1 MDDQGQ
7 AVDTV
12 LKIQDR
18 TQKYFYTDFSFWAL
32 LFSNLIVIVWAVFE
46 KWDIGEVLWIYWCQS
61 VIIGLFWYIKML
73 SLKQFTTKD
82 FKINDMAVAPTRET
96 KIRTANFFLL
106 HFGFFHYIYLFFL
119 PRLFEGILPSLSEG
133 IKIVQILSLGMVFF
147 IYQCFSF
154 FYNRKWVET
163 AKPNIGIMLFFP
175 YARVIPMHLTILLFG
190 FITQESPTQK
200 SPLMPF
206 LLVFFMVLKT
216 LADVIMHAVERR
228 NFSDW

>member
-1 MDDQGQ
+1 MDPATETQNG
-7 AVDTV
+7 
-12 LKIQDR
+12 IQ
-18 TQKYFYTDFSFWAL
+18 KHFYTDLSFWAL
-32 LFSNLIVIVWAVFE
+32 LVSNLVVIAWAVLE

-73 SLKQFTTKD
+73 SLKQFSTKD
-82 FKINDMAVAPTRET
+82 LKVNGLPVAPTRET

-133 IKIVQILSLGMVFF
+133 IKIFQIMSLAIVFF

-175 YARVIPMHLTILLFG
+175 YARIIPMHLTILIFG
-190 FITQESPTQK
+190 FITAESPTEK
-200 SPLMPF
+200 SPLMPL
-206 LLVFFMVLKT
+206 LLVFFMIMKT
-216 LADVIMHAVERR
+216 LADVIMHVVERK
-228 NFSDW
+228 NFSD

>member
-1 MDDQGQ
+1 MDHATEMQNE
-7 AVDTV
+7 
-12 LKIQDR
+12 IQ
-18 TQKYFYTDFSFWAL
+18 KHFYSDLSLWAL
-32 LFSNLIVIVWAVFE
+32 LISNLIVIAWAVLE

-73 SLKQFTTKD
+73 SLKQFSTKD
-82 FKINDMAVAPTRET
+82 FKVNDLPVAPTKET

-133 IKIVQILSLGMVFF
+133 NKIFQIMSLAIVFF

-175 YARVIPMHLTILLFG
+175 YARIIPMHLTILIFG
-190 FITQESPTQK
+190 FITAESPTEK

-206 LLVFFMVLKT
+206 LLVFFMMLKT
-216 LADVIMHAVERR
+216 FADVIMHAVERN
-228 NFSDW
+228 NFSFSD